1 MTLLNWKFDDEIQ
14 GAPDEWNWVEIT
26 LTFLDGSKRWSILYT
41 PERLLNNLSR
51 PNIDPPGLHIPH
63 MIIVRSYRREDV
75 ERTLRFLEAESE
87 LISASK
93 LID

>member
-14 GAPDEWNWVEIT
+14 GTPDVWNWVEIT
-26 LTFLDGSKRWSILYT
+26 LTFLDGSKRWSIINT

-63 MIIVRSYRREDV
+63 MIIVRSYLREDV
-75 ERTLRFLEAESE
+75 ERTLHYLEAEGE
-87 LISASK
+87 LISVSK
-93 LID
+93 QID